1 MIDCLKPSTLP
12 ISHLNAYK
20 DCPLPA
26 ASSRAKKNNVQL
38 LKRPQ
43 HLPQVPLEML
53 VGNQV
58 ITKLLF
64 SFGIH
69 QDSAPGGPFA
79 VLTSIFRFD
88 EIGDMQKMGDY
99 LKNI

>member
-1 MIDCLKPSTLP
+1 
-12 ISHLNAYK
+12 
-20 DCPLPA
+20 
-26 ASSRAKKNNVQL
+26 
-38 LKRPQ
+38 
-43 HLPQVPLEML
+43 ML

-99 LKNI
+99 LKNIWKKDVW